1 MNFEEISIS
10 LQLAA
15 DDEGKS
21 NKIVQFYSNVDKVEA
36 VDSIGDYTPN
46 DYRIEYLGIQKS
58 DKENEIKDLTNEISK
73 LTQDNK
79 AYQKTISEL
88 AANKDYETAE
98 EIEETNRKIKAYERQ
113 IERNKE
119 AIEQNKYD
127 ISELRKAIG
136 DIEVA
141 IKKMRGADQ

>member
-58 DKENEIKDLTNEISK
+58 DK
-73 LTQDNK
+73 
-79 AYQKTISEL
+79 
-88 AANKDYETAE
+88 
-98 EIEETNRKIKAYERQ
+98 
-113 IERNKE
+113 
-119 AIEQNKYD
+119 
-127 ISELRKAIG
+127 
-136 DIEVA
+136 
-141 IKKMRGADQ
+141 